1 MQLSPRERWRAS
13 VCVPDREI
21 NLAGAALLIAQDAY
35 STLDPGVYLEQLDA
49 MAASLRARM
58 PASISEAAETIAM
71 ISAYLFEEQGFT
83 GNTDDY
89 YDPRNSFLND
99 VMDRRLGIPIT
110 LSILYLEIGWR
121 LGLPLEGV
129 SFPGHFLVKL
139 RTGSGN
145 LVLDPF
151 ERGAYL
157 HADDLVRRLQRVS
170 AQPDVPEDALERL
183 LAGAGKK
190 EILVR
195 MLRNLK
201 GLYQRSSQ
209 PERALTVMDRIL
221 IIAPEV
227 PVELRERAALYEHLE
242 CFRAAADD
250 YERYLELVP
259 AAADARELLVRV
271 AELRRMAGRL
281 H

>member
-1 MQLSPRERWRAS
+1 MRLSPIEQWRAS
-13 VCVPDREI
+13 VCVPDSEI
-21 NLAGAALLIAQDAY
+21 NLAGAALLIGQDEY
-35 STLDPGVYLEQLDA
+35 STLNPGVYLEQLDA
-49 MAASLRARM
+49 MASLLRARL
-58 PASISEAAETIAM
+58 PASIPEAAETIAL
-71 ISAYLFEEQGFT
+71 ISAYLFEEQGFA
-83 GNTDDY
+83 GNADDY

-110 LSILYLEIGWR
+110 LSILYLELGWR

-139 RTGSGN
+139 RTSTGN

-157 HADDLVRRLQRVS
+157 HADDLMRRLQRVG
-170 AQPDVPEDALERL
+170 AQPDVPEDALEHL
-183 LAGAGKK
+183 LAGVGKK
-190 EILVR
+190 EMLVR
-195 MLRNLK
+195 VLRNLK

-209 PERALTVMDRIL
+209 PEKALAVVDRIL
-221 IIAPEV
+221 IVAPEL

-242 CFRAAADD
+242 CFRAAAAD

-259 AAADARELLVRV
+259 AAADRRELLVRV
-271 AELRRMAGRL
+271 AELQRMVARL

>member
-1 MQLSPRERWRAS
+1 MRLSPTQQWRAS

-21 NLAGAALLIAQDAY
+21 NLAGAALLIAQDEY
-35 STLDPGVYLEQLDA
+35 STLNPGVYLEQLDA
-49 MAASLRARM
+49 MASLLRARL
-58 PASISEAAETIAM
+58 PASTPEAAETIAL
-71 ISAYLFEEQGFT
+71 ISAYLFEEQGFA
-83 GNTDDY
+83 GNADDY

-110 LSILYLEIGWR
+110 LSILYLELGWR

-139 RTGSGN
+139 RTGTGN

-157 HADDLVRRLQRVS
+157 HADDLMRRLQRVS

-183 LAGAGKK
+183 LAGVGKK

-195 MLRNLK
+195 VLRNLK

-209 PERALTVMDRIL
+209 PEKALAVVDRIL
-221 IIAPEV
+221 IVVPEL

-259 AAADARELLVRV
+259 AAADRRELLVRV
-271 AELRRMAGRL
+271 VELQRMAARL